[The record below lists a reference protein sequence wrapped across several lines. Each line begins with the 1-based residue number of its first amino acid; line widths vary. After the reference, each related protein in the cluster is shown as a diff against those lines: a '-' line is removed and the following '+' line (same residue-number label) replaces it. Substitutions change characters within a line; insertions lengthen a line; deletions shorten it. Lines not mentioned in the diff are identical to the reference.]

1 MESAR
6 VRLPAAVCASEVSQT
21 ISTATDRDRDWNA
34 GGDRSGAVQ
43 NRAGLAHGLRCHRHV
58 VRRPRRQQTGEGK
71 GAVDG
76 DRQQAVP
83 SLSVTLV
90 PAARPATV
98 PPTDDTD
105 TQVTLTV
112 LMVSPLESMDP
123 LPLYTVQTCPVGC
136 VNTGTA

>member
-1 MESAR
+1 MT
-6 VRLPAAVCASEVSQT
+6 VPAPFRIVQVSPT
-21 ISTATDRDRDWNA
+21 GCVATVTLY
-34 GGDRSGAVQ
+34 GAPDDS
-43 NRAGLAHGLRCHRHV
+43 
-58 VRRPRRQQTGEGK
+58 RPGK
-71 GAVDG
+71 AKAPSMAIGSKT
-76 DRQQAVP
+76 VP